1 MFGKR
6 GKTTF
11 KTADYVKYQN
21 EVRDDMMGTEW
32 IFGDSL
38 VAFEITV
45 GLSNRGADIDNIIKP
60 LLDTYQGIFEDFNDN
75 KVYHLDVT
83 KTIVKK
89 GEEFIDITVKE
100 YKEDVKDNNKK
111 DDTNN

>member
-1 MFGKR
+1 MFGRK

-11 KTADYVKYQN
+11 KTAEYVAYQN
-21 EVRDDMMGTEW
+21 EVRDDILGSEW
-32 IFGDSL
+32 IFGTSQ
-38 VAFEITV
+38 VAFEIVV
-45 GLSNRGADIDNIIKP
+45 GLSNRGADIDNILKP
-60 LLDTYQGIFEDFNDN
+60 LLDTYQGIFEEFNDN

-100 YKEDVKDNNKK
+100 YTEDAEDNNKK
-111 DDTNN
+111 DDPDN

>member
-1 MFGKR
+1 MFGRR

-11 KTADYVKYQN
+11 KTPDYVAYQN

-32 IFGDSL
+32 IFEDSQ

-60 LLDTYQGIFEDFNDN
+60 LLDTYQGIFN
-75 KVYHLDVT
+75 
-83 KTIVKK
+83 
-89 GEEFIDITVKE
+89 
-100 YKEDVKDNNKK
+100 
-111 DDTNN
+111 

>member
-1 MFGKR
+1 MFGRK
-6 GKTTF
+6 GKVTF
-11 KTADYVKYQN
+11 KTPDYVKYQN
-21 EVRDDMMGTEW
+21 EVRDGMMEAEW
-32 IFGDSL
+32 LFGDSQ
-38 VAFEITV
+38 VAFDITV

-89 GEEFIDITVKE
+89 GEEFIDVTVKE
-100 YKEDVKDNNKK
+100 YHEEPEEVHNRNNKGS
-111 DDTNN
+111 

>member
-1 MFGKR
+1 MFGRR

-11 KTADYVKYQN
+11 KTPDYVAYQN
-21 EVRDDMMGTEW
+21 EVRDGMMGTEW
-32 IFGDSL
+32 IFEDSQ
-38 VAFEITV
+38 VAFEIIV

-60 LLDTYQGIFEDFNDN
+60 LLDTYQGIFEGFNDN

-89 GEEFIDITVKE
+89 GEEFIEVTVKE
-100 YKEDVKDNNKK
+100 YKEDAKDNKKK
-111 DDTNN
+111 DDTDD

>member
-1 MFGKR
+1 MFGRR

-11 KTADYVKYQN
+11 KTPDYVAYQN
-21 EVRDDMMGTEW
+21 EIRDSMMGTEW
-32 IFGDSL
+32 IFEDSQ

-60 LLDTYQGIFEDFNDN
+60 LLDTYQGIFEEFNDN

-89 GEEFIDITVKE
+89 GEEFIEVTVKE
-100 YKEDVKDNNKK
+100 YKEDAKDNNKK
-111 DDTNN
+111 DDTND

>member
-1 MFGKR
+1 MFGRR

-11 KTADYVKYQN
+11 KTPEYLSYQN
-21 EVRDDMMGTEW
+21 EIRDEMMGTEW
-32 IFGDSL
+32 IFGTSQ

-45 GLSNRGADIDNIIKP
+45 GLSNRGADIDNILKP
-60 LLDTYQGIFEDFNDN
+60 LLDTYQGIFESFNDN

-89 GEEFIDITVKE
+89 GEEFIDVTIKE
-100 YKEDVKDNNKK
+100 YEPDVTNNNKK
-111 DDTNN
+111 DDTND

>member
-21 EVRDDMMGTEW
+21 EVRDDIMGTEW

-38 VAFEITV
+38 VAFEITA

>member
-1 MFGKR
+1 MFGRR

-11 KTADYVKYQN
+11 KTPDYVAYQN
-21 EVRDDMMGTEW
+21 EVRDGMMGTEW
-32 IFGDSL
+32 IFEDSQ

-60 LLDTYQGIFEDFNDN
+60 LLDTYQGIFEEFNDN

-89 GEEFIDITVKE
+89 GEEFIDVTVKE
-100 YKEDVKDNNKK
+100 YVEDVKDNNKK
-111 DDTNN
+111 DDTDD